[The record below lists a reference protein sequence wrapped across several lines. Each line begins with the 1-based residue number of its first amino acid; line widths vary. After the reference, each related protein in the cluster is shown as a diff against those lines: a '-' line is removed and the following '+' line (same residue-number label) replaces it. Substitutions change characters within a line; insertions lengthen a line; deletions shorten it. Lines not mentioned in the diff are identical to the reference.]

1 MNSPGEILD
10 LNIARYRAL
19 ILAEKEPQ
27 VLQALRDAL
36 DRDLE
41 RKKQLRNGKTDDTP
55 SRYEV

>member
-1 MNSPGEILD
+1 MNSPGQILD

-19 ILAEKEPQ
+19 ILAEREPQ

-41 RKKQLRNGKTDDTP
+41 RKKQLRNGNTDDTP
-55 SRYEV
+55 PRHEV

>member
-55 SRYEV
+55 PRYEI

>member
-1 MNSPGEILD
+1 MNSPGQILD

-41 RKKQLRNGKTDDTP
+41 RKKQLRNSKTDDTP